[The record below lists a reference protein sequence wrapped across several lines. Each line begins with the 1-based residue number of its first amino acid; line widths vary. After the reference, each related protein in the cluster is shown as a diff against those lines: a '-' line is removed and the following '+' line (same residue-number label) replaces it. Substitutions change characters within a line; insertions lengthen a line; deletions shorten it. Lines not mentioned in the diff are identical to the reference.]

1 MIVTTEAVVLK
12 SRKYGDSSKIV
23 SLFSKDEGKIS
34 IIAKG
39 ARQTK
44 NKFGSSLNP
53 LSYCSVQYYKKP
65 QQELHTLSKAEL
77 IKPWNRLTESYEHLS
92 CGLAILESL
101 SLTIHEN
108 ENNEELFAALIN
120 IFSMLNETENNPF
133 AYFTSF
139 QLQLASLLGFN
150 IDFNTKNLQSNI
162 TANKKIYFSLESGL
176 HISEQDRI
184 QKKFFIFDIETYKIL
199 EEISMNNFESIKNIP
214 LNEKAKRQIIDFF
227 ISYFSFHLDKKFYFR
242 AFNLMKV

>member
-1 MIVTTEAVVLK
+1 
-12 SRKYGDSSKIV
+12 
-23 SLFSKDEGKIS
+23 
-34 IIAKG
+34 
-39 ARQTK
+39 
-44 NKFGSSLNP
+44 
-53 LSYCSVQYYKKP
+53 
-65 QQELHTLSKAEL
+65 
-77 IKPWNRLTESYEHLS
+77 
-92 CGLAILESL
+92 
-101 SLTIHEN
+101 
-108 ENNEELFAALIN
+108 
-120 IFSMLNETENNPF
+120 
-133 AYFTSF
+133 
-139 QLQLASLLGFN
+139 LGFN

-242 AFNLMKV
+242 AFNLIKV